1 MGGEK
6 GEVIG
11 STTSLIAK
19 ELKLIKG
26 RNSDVSKAKD
36 MHWFILIN

>member
-19 ELKLIKG
+19 ELIKG
-26 RNSDVSKAKD
+26 RNYDVSKAKD